1 MYLSVS
7 RRKTC
12 LGSAN
17 DHIMMQA
24 VLRAEIPVMIRSFE
38 LALVQ
43 KLTYPNAGPTQL
55 GKKGVINQPPPARS
69 SLISE
74 QKRPFSARLQPG
86 MHQTCEL
93 TCMLPPNYT
102 AMTVATARLI
112 ENTYEVHVS
121 AMLEG
126 GGSISIGMPIT
137 VSPFP
142 IAYSTEMMQ

>member
-1 MYLSVS
+1 
-7 RRKTC
+7 
-12 LGSAN
+12 
-17 DHIMMQA
+17 MQA
-24 VLRAEIPVMIRSFE
+24 VLRADMAVSLKSFE

-43 KLTYPNAGPTQL
+43 KLTYPNAGAGQM
-55 GKKGVINQPPPARS
+55 GKKGAVVQPPPARS

-74 QKRPFSARLQPG
+74 QKRPINVRIQPG

-121 AMLEG
+121 AILDG
-126 GGSISIGMPIT
+126 GGSISVGMPIT

-142 IAYSTEMMQ
+142 IAYSMEMMQ

>member
-1 MYLSVS
+1 
-7 RRKTC
+7 
-12 LGSAN
+12 
-17 DHIMMQA
+17 
-24 VLRAEIPVMIRSFE
+24 
-38 LALVQ
+38 
-43 KLTYPNAGPTQL
+43 
-55 GKKGVINQPPPARS
+55 
-69 SLISE
+69 
-74 QKRPFSARLQPG
+74 